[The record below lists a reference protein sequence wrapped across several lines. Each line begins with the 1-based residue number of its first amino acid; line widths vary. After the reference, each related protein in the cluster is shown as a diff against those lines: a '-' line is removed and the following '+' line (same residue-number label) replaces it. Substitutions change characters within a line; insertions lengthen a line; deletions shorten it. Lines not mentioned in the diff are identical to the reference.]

1 MPRPGMLLETGK
13 TESQDLDEAVALS
26 LAAAEADVWAS
37 SPPPA
42 PPQSGVSF
50 AHMAKMGFAAS
61 GESPPPLATDSS
73 GVLLHCYFGLLLF
86 ALRSSTEEVELTTRT
101 RTSCKPVAFSVV
113 FKGFL
118 GSCSDAAKGSCPA
131 LPSAG
136 L

>member
-61 GESPPPLATDSS
+61 GEGAPPLAAASS
-73 GVLLHCYFGLLLF
+73 VVVVRCYFASYFLHCLA
-86 ALRSSTEEVELTTRT
+86 ALKNMSCSSIMEGCCTCHG
-101 RTSCKPVAFSVV
+101 SQAVV
-113 FKGFL
+113 
-118 GSCSDAAKGSCPA
+118 GSCLDAAMSNLLA
-131 LPSAG
+131 LQSAG
-136 L
+136 P

>member
-61 GESPPPLATDSS
+61 GESPPPLAAESW
-73 GVLLHCYFGLLLF
+73 VVIVHCYFALLQF
-86 ALRSSTEEVELTTRT
+86 ALLGSTEDM
-101 RTSCKPVAFSVV
+101 S
-113 FKGFL
+113 
-118 GSCSDAAKGSCPA
+118 
-131 LPSAG
+131 
-136 L
+136 